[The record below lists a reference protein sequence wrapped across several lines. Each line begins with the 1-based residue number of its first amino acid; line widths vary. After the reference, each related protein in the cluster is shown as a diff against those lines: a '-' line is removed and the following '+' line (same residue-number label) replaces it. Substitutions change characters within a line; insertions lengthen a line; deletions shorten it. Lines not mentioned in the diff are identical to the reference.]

1 MARRGRRKRGR
12 IGIRYVISAQ
22 TGGLVSLFIFDRILA
37 AIFNTGSSVDLNAS
51 TYFAGSGTMVASM
64 TPILMVLVIF
74 TPILV
79 YVYTALR

>member
-1 MARRGRRKRGR
+1 MARRGRRRRGR
-12 IGIRYVISAQ
+12 IGIRYVITAQ

-37 AIFNTGSSVDLNAS
+37 AIFSGSTDLNAS
-51 TYFAGSGTMVASM
+51 TYFAGSGDMVASM

-79 YVYTALR
+79 YVYTALRS